1 MPSTFGLIDG
11 NSFYCSCE
19 AAFSPR
25 LRGRAVAVLSNNDG
39 CAIARNGLAKAA
51 GIKMGDPWHLARNRP
66 AVRAARVEWF
76 SSNYALY
83 GDMSRRMYQV
93 LAARVPR
100 VEPYSIDEMFV
111 DLDVPG
117 DVLALA
123 RELRAAVRRAAKM
136 PTCMGI
142 GPTKTVAKLANAL
155 AKDDSDM
162 GGVCD
167 LRCERERARW
177 YERLP
182 VSAVWGIGGRTTEKL
197 AALGIDTVARF
208 LAMPP
213 RDARN
218 LLTVVGARVQAELRG
233 VSCLPLSDMA
243 ATRKGVAVTRSFGR
257 PVTAW
262 AEMREAV
269 AHHAARAGEKL
280 RAEDLV
286 AGRMMVFLHT
296 NPHNGDPWHSAQ
308 HGGRIEPTADT
319 GALIGEAVRMLR
331 PLWRQG
337 FRYFKVGVVL
347 DDLRDAAT
355 EPRSLFPTRDPAK
368 SARLMAALDA
378 VNARYGRGALRPLA
392 TGLARP
398 WGTRHA
404 RLSPRY
410 TTRVEE
416 LMEAKAW

>member
-1 MPSTFGLIDG
+1 
-11 NSFYCSCE
+11 
-19 AAFSPR
+19 
-25 LRGRAVAVLSNNDG
+25 
-39 CAIARNGLAKAA
+39 
-51 GIKMGDPWHLARNRP
+51 MGDPWHLARHRP

-100 VEPYSIDEMFV
+100 VEPYSIDEMFL

-117 DVLALA
+117 DALALA
-123 RELRAAVRRAAKM
+123 RDLRAAVRRAAKI
-136 PTCMGI
+136 PTCVGV
-142 GPTKTVAKLANAL
+142 GPTKTIAKLANAL
-155 AKDDSDM
+155 AKADPGF

-167 LRCERERARW
+167 LRDERERARW
-177 YERLP
+177 YRRLP
-182 VSAVWGIGGRTTEKL
+182 VSEVWGIGHRTTEKL

-208 LAMPP
+208 LAMP
-213 RDARN
+213 RREARG
-218 LLTVVGARVQAELRG
+218 LLTVVGARVQAELQG
-233 VSCLPLSDMA
+233 VSCLPLSLVA
-243 ATRKGVAVTRSFGR
+243 PTKKGVAVTRSFGR

-262 AEMREAV
+262 AKMREAA

-280 RAEDLV
+280 RAEGLV

-296 NPHNGDPWHSAQ
+296 NPHNGEPWHSAQ

-319 GALIGEAVRMLR
+319 GALVGEAVRMLR

-337 FRYFKVGVVL
+337 FRYFKVGVLL
-347 DDLRDAAT
+347 DDLRDAET
-355 EPRSLFPTRDPAK
+355 EPRSMFPTRDPAK

-378 VNARYGRGALRPLA
+378 VNARFGRGALRPLA
-392 TGLARP
+392 TGIARP
-398 WGTRHA
+398 WGTRHG
-404 RLSPRY
+404 RMSPRY
-410 TTRVEE
+410 TTRLDE